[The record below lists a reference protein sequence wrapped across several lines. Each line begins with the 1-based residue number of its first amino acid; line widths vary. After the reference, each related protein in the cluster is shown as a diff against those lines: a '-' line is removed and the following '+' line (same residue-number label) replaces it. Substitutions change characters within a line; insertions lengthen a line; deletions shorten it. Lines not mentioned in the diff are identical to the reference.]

1 MSVSQVKYKIPQ
13 NKLTKQNEMFL
24 NSLLFE
30 KNLAMSPIFL
40 GDKETSDTLFNC
52 NFSTL
57 LNPQEHK
64 MNIFSTITDNDGFS
78 QMLINY

>member
-1 MSVSQVKYKIPQ
+1 MSQVKYKIPQ
-13 NKLTKQNEMFL
+13 NKLTKQNEICL
-24 NSLLFE
+24 SSILFE
-30 KNLAMSPIFL
+30 KNLAMSPIFF
-40 GDKETSDTLFNC
+40 DSKETTDTLFDC
-52 NFSTL
+52 NYSIL